1 MKTEEDEAI
10 EQVELTRDSERKQ
23 LLGMDN
29 RGRITIPSTVRG
41 KYDID
46 PTSDE
51 IKYRVDVTIERIEA
65 VPRESDEEGSA

>member
-1 MKTEEDEAI
+1 MKTEGDEDI
-10 EQVELTRDSERKQ
+10 EQVKLTRDSERKQ

-29 RGRITIPSTVRG
+29 RGRITIPSTIRG

-65 VPRESDEEGSA
+65 VPRDSNEGGSA

>member
-1 MKTEEDEAI
+1 MKKEEHDDI

-23 LLGMDN
+23 LLNMDN
-29 RGRITIPSTVRG
+29 RGRVTIPSTVRG

-51 IKYRVDVTIERIEA
+51 VKYRVDLTIERIEA
-65 VPRESDEEGSA
+65 VPRDQSGGDGD